1 MKNKYY
7 VQTVLYEL
15 VHGYYF
21 EVSGQQVIK
30 KETNDLQQALK
41 KFKIESEKFRNRLVA
56 ISLCERNESEDIE
69 IKVFSTLD
77 DKISIMIDGDEERR
91 IIQGEE

>member
-1 MKNKYY
+1 M
-7 VQTVLYEL
+7 YEL

-30 KETNDLQQALK
+30 TETNDLQQALK
-41 KFKIESEKFRNRLVA
+41 KFKIESEKFRSRLVM
-56 ISLCERNESEDIE
+56 ISLCERNELEDIE

>member
-30 KETNDLQQALK
+30 KETRKTA
-41 KFKIESEKFRNRLVA
+41 
-56 ISLCERNESEDIE
+56 
-69 IKVFSTLD
+69 
-77 DKISIMIDGDEERR
+77 
-91 IIQGEE
+91 GENIPGN

>member
-30 KETNDLQQALK
+30 TETNDLQQALK
-41 KFKIESEKFRNRLVA
+41 KI
-56 ISLCERNESEDIE
+56 
-69 IKVFSTLD
+69 
-77 DKISIMIDGDEERR
+77 
-91 IIQGEE
+91 

>member
-21 EVSGQQVIK
+21 EVSEQQVIK